1 MADKARRTEL
11 IKWAVM
17 AAGLVMV
24 GLIPCGGVFT
34 MQMKMFLMV
43 VAFAILACGMA
54 AMDNMMIG
62 ILIPLGFKL
71 FQVAPADVIYGG
83 WSGTTPM
90 VTFGS
95 LLLAVV
101 LEETGLLK
109 RISLFCITKSGGTY
123 KGACYGVLLAGFACS
138 LLTSCN
144 VMFVFAALA
153 YGVCRTLDM
162 KPSMASAGIMTAA
175 MLGSITSY
183 SAIYYPA
190 AMGILLEAGGVQVS
204 WLQSMTYTLPGLLF
218 IIFFMWFLLKFVIP
232 APEINAK
239 EELERQYKELGSM
252 TTAEK
257 KAVAVIL
264 GIMGSLVLSQWTGM
278 DTAWPF
284 LIAPWLFFVPGMW
297 VGNGATLKKVN
308 VGMVFL
314 VAGFLSIGNVANYLG
329 IGQTLGNYIMPLFEG
344 KSLIM
349 VVVLTFLLGA
359 VANLALT
366 PFAMYT
372 AFGGMLTSIYGSL
385 GLGSLAALYILQ
397 YTGDVLV
404 FPYESLVYLVYMS
417 FGMIS
422 MKHFIKIYAL
432 KSVFTLVWILVFM
445 IPWWRMMGIL

>member
-1 MADKARRTEL
+1 MMDKARKKEL

-17 AAGLVMV
+17 GAGLLIVA
-24 GLIPCGGVFT
+24 LIPCSGVFT

-90 VTFGS
+90 VTLGS
-95 LLLAVV
+95 LLLAVI
-101 LEETGLLK
+101 LEETGLLN

-123 KGACYGVLLAGFACS
+123 RGACYGVLIAGFVCS

-153 YGVCRTLDM
+153 YGVCRTLDL
-162 KPSMASAGIMTAA
+162 KPSMASAGIMAAA
-175 MLGSITSY
+175 MMGSITSY
-183 SAIYYPA
+183 SGIYYPA
-190 AMGILLEAGGVQVS
+190 AMGILLEAGGVSVS
-204 WLQSMTYTLPGLLF
+204 WLQSMIYTLPSLLF
-218 IIFFMWFLLKFVIP
+218 ITFFMWFLLRFVIP
-232 APEINAK
+232 VPQINAK
-239 EELERQYKELGSM
+239 EELERQYRELGSM
-252 TTAEK
+252 STAEK
-257 KAVAVIL
+257 KCVVVII
-264 GIMGSLVLSQWTGM
+264 GIMASLVLSQWTGM

-284 LIAPWLFFVPGMW
+284 LVAPWLFFVPGMW
-297 VGNGATLKKVN
+297 IGNSSSLKKLN

-344 KSLIM
+344 QSLIM

-372 AFGGMLTSIYGSL
+372 AFGGMLTSIYSSL

-445 IPWWRMMGIL
+445 VPWWRMMGIL